1 MTKNNSLPG
10 KYMFSLDIGTRN
22 VVGMIGKIENDV
34 FSVVDYEMME
44 HPERAMYDGQIHDIN
59 RVVKVVKKVA
69 DNLKLRNKMELHE
82 VGIAA
87 AGRAL
92 KTKEVT
98 VLREINSSK
107 LIDSNLL
114 DNIEMEGIQHAQEEL
129 DKEFDIK
136 TRYYCVGYSAKIYY
150 LDGNIIKSPIDHR
163 GSSLKV
169 AIIATFLPH
178 IVVDSLYTVIDKAGL
193 EVANLTLEP
202 IAAINVAIPEKLRML
217 NLALVDVGAGTS
229 DIAITKAGSIISYG
243 MVAKAG
249 DSITEKL
256 VMEYLLDFSVAEKLK
271 IDLLK
276 NEEVEFED
284 IVGIKHKKS
293 KIEILEILDET
304 MDDLCDKIT
313 TEIIDKNGKKPSA
326 VFCIGGGCQVPGFT
340 EKIAEKLDIQKE
352 RVVIKGVE
360 SISNLHFGNI
370 PLTGPE
376 YITPVGIGFNGLM
389 EKEKDFLQ
397 VSVNGKKIRIFNSK
411 RLSVSHALILVG
423 YSARRLL
430 AQRGKK
436 ITFKVDGV
444 NKYIY
449 GEYGESAKIYIN
461 GTIASLDSKIKNM
474 DSIYVDEATVVEDKK
489 VKIYNYLD
497 LSEYVKLNGIHYEI
511 IKAFKVN
518 NKTVSSDYIIKNNDE
533 VILNK
538 IKTLNDLCDIANVD
552 IEDFYFNINDKEI
565 GRDYLLKANDE
576 IQYNKEI
583 KYKEKIANNI
593 EKNNV
598 ININKD
604 SKKESNQ
611 VYHLIV
617 NDEELIIKDKKNMIF
632 VDVFSHI
639 DFDLKTAKGILDLRL
654 NDERAKYTDMLKDGD
669 IINISWR

>member
-59 RVVKVVKKVA
+59 RVVNVVKKIVET
-69 DNLKLRNKMELHE
+69 LELRNEMKLHE
-82 VGIAA
+82 VAIAA

-98 VLREINSSK
+98 VSREIDNSK
-107 LIDSNLL
+107 LIHSNLL

-136 TRYYCVGYSAKIYY
+136 TRYYCVGYSAKMYY
-150 LDGNIIKSPIDHR
+150 LDGSLIKSPIDHR

-169 AIIATFLPH
+169 DIIATFLPH

-229 DIAITKAGSIISYG
+229 DIALTKGGSIISYG

-293 KIEILEILDET
+293 KKEILSVLDET
-304 MDDLCDKIT
+304 LEDLSDKIT
-313 TEIIDKNGKKPSA
+313 MEIIDKNGKKPSA

-340 EKIAEKLDIQKE
+340 EKISEKLEIQKE

-360 SISNLHFGNI
+360 SIANLNFGNN

-376 YITPVGIGFNGLM
+376 YITPIGIGFNGLM

-423 YSARRLL
+423 YSARKLL

-436 ITFKVDGV
+436 IAFKVDGV
-444 NKYIY
+444 KKYVY

-461 GTIASLDSKIKNM
+461 GAISSLDSKIKNM
-474 DSIYVDEATVVEDKK
+474 DSIYIEEATMIEGKEVRIFD
-489 VKIYNYLD
+489 YLD
-497 LSEYVKLNGIHYEI
+497 LSEYVTLNGIHYEI
-511 IKAFKVN
+511 INDFKVN
-518 NKTVSSDYIIKNNDE
+518 GKVVGTDYIIKDNDE
-533 VILNK
+533 VVLNK
-538 IKTLNDLCDIANVD
+538 IRTLSDLCDIANID
-552 IEDFYFNINDKEI
+552 INKYYFSINNEEI
-565 GRDYLLKANDE
+565 DGDYLLKVNDE

-583 KYKEKIANNI
+583 KYREKIANSI

-598 ININKD
+598 ININK
-604 SKKESNQ
+604 SIEEESNQ
-611 VYHLIV
+611 IYHLII
-617 NDEELIIKDKKNMIF
+617 NDEHLTFKDKKNMIF

-639 DFDLKTAKGILDLRL
+639 DFDLRTAKGILDLRL
-654 NDERAKYTDMLKDGD
+654 NGERAKYTDILKDGD

>member
-1 MTKNNSLPG
+1 MTKINSLPG

-22 VVGMIGKIENDV
+22 VVGMIGKIDNDV
-34 FSVVDYEMME
+34 FSVVDFEMIE

-59 RVVKVVKKVA
+59 RVVKVVKKVVET
-69 DNLKLRNKMELHE
+69 LELRNDMKLQE
-82 VGIAA
+82 VAIAA

-98 VLREINSSK
+98 VSREIDNTK

-136 TRYYCVGYSAKIYY
+136 TRYYCVGYSAKMYY
-150 LDGNIIKSPIDHR
+150 LDGSLIKSPIDHR

-169 AIIATFLPH
+169 DIIATFLPH

-229 DIAITKAGSIISYG
+229 DIALTKGGSIISYG

-249 DSITEKL
+249 DAITEKL

-271 IDLLK
+271 TDLL
-276 NEEVEFED
+276 NNDEVEFED

-293 KIEILEILDET
+293 KEEVLNILDET
-304 MDDLCDKIT
+304 LEDLSDKIT
-313 TEIIDKNGKKPSA
+313 MEIIDKNGRKPSA
-326 VFCIGGGCQVPGFT
+326 VFCIDGGCQVPGFT
-340 EKIAEKLDIQKE
+340 EKISEKLEIQNE

-360 SISNLHFGNI
+360 SITNLDFGNN
-370 PLTGPE
+370 PLKGPE
-376 YITPVGIGFNGLM
+376 YITPIGIGFNGLM

-423 YSARRLL
+423 YSARKLL

-444 NKYIY
+444 KKYIY

-461 GTIASLDSKIKNM
+461 GAIASLDSKIKNM
-474 DSIYVDEATVVEDKK
+474 DSIYIEEATVSEGKK
-489 VKIYNYLD
+489 VKILDYLD
-497 LSEYVKLNGIHYEI
+497 LSEYVKLNGIHYEMI
-511 IKAFKVN
+511 NDFKVN
-518 NKTVSSDYIIKNNDE
+518 GKIVSTDYIIKENDK

-538 IKTLNDLCDIANVD
+538 IRTLSDLCDIANVD
-552 IEDFYFNINDKEI
+552 IDEYYFNINNEEI
-565 GRDYLLKANDE
+565 DRDYLLKVNDD
-576 IQYNKEI
+576 IQYNK
-583 KYKEKIANNI
+583 
-593 EKNNV
+593 
-598 ININKD
+598 
-604 SKKESNQ
+604 
-611 VYHLIV
+611 
-617 NDEELIIKDKKNMIF
+617 
-632 VDVFSHI
+632 
-639 DFDLKTAKGILDLRL
+639 
-654 NDERAKYTDMLKDGD
+654 
-669 IINISWR
+669 

>member
-59 RVVKVVKKVA
+59 RVVNVVKKIVET
-69 DNLKLRNKMELHE
+69 LELRNEMKLHE
-82 VGIAA
+82 VAIAA

-98 VLREINSSK
+98 VSREIDNSK
-107 LIDSNLL
+107 LIHSNLL

-136 TRYYCVGYSAKIYY
+136 TRYYCVGYSAKMYY
-150 LDGNIIKSPIDHR
+150 LDGSLIKSPIDHR

-169 AIIATFLPH
+169 DIIATFLPH

-229 DIAITKAGSIISYG
+229 DIALTKGGSIISYG

-293 KIEILEILDET
+293 KKEILSVLDET
-304 MDDLCDKIT
+304 LEDLSDKIT
-313 TEIIDKNGKKPSA
+313 MEIIDKNGKKPSA

-340 EKIAEKLDIQKE
+340 EKISEKLEIQKE

-360 SISNLHFGNI
+360 SIENLNFGNN

-376 YITPVGIGFNGLM
+376 YITPIGIGFNGLM

-423 YSARRLL
+423 YSARKLL

-436 ITFKVDGV
+436 IAFKVDGV
-444 NKYIY
+444 KKYIY

-461 GTIASLDSKIKNM
+461 GAISSLDSKIKNM
-474 DSIYVDEATVVEDKK
+474 DSIYIEEATMIEGKEVRIFD
-489 VKIYNYLD
+489 YLD
-497 LSEYVKLNGIHYEI
+497 LSEYVTLNGIHYEI
-511 IKAFKVN
+511 INDFKVN
-518 NKTVSSDYIIKNNDE
+518 GKVVGTDYIIKDNDE
-533 VILNK
+533 VVLNK
-538 IKTLNDLCDIANVD
+538 IRTLSDLCDIANID
-552 IEDFYFNINDKEI
+552 INKYYFSINNEEI
-565 GRDYLLKANDE
+565 DGDYLLKVNDE

-583 KYKEKIANNI
+583 KYREKIANSI

-598 ININKD
+598 ININK
-604 SKKESNQ
+604 SIEEESNQ
-611 VYHLIV
+611 IYHLII
-617 NDEELIIKDKKNMIF
+617 NDEHLTFKDKKNMIF

-639 DFDLKTAKGILDLRL
+639 DFDLRTAKGILDLRL
-654 NDERAKYTDMLKDGD
+654 NGERAKYTDILKDGD

>member
-59 RVVKVVKKVA
+59 RVVNVVKKIVET
-69 DNLKLRNKMELHE
+69 LELRNEMKLHE
-82 VGIAA
+82 VAIAA

-98 VLREINSSK
+98 VSREIDNSK
-107 LIDSNLL
+107 LIHSNLL

-136 TRYYCVGYSAKIYY
+136 TRYYCVGYSAKMYY
-150 LDGNIIKSPIDHR
+150 LDGSLIKSPIDHR

-169 AIIATFLPH
+169 DIIATFLPH

-229 DIAITKAGSIISYG
+229 DIALTKGGSIISYG

-293 KIEILEILDET
+293 KKEILSVLDET
-304 MDDLCDKIT
+304 LEDLSDKIT
-313 TEIIDKNGKKPSA
+313 MEIIDKNGKKPSA

-340 EKIAEKLDIQKE
+340 EKISEKLEIQKE

-360 SISNLHFGNI
+360 SIENLNFGNN

-376 YITPVGIGFNGLM
+376 YITPIGIGFNGLM

-423 YSARRLL
+423 YSARKLL

-436 ITFKVDGV
+436 IAFKVDGV
-444 NKYIY
+444 KKYIY

-461 GTIASLDSKIKNM
+461 GAISSLDSKIKNM
-474 DSIYVDEATVVEDKK
+474 DSIYIEEATMIEGKEVRIFD
-489 VKIYNYLD
+489 YLD
-497 LSEYVKLNGIHYEI
+497 LSEYVTLNGIHYEI
-511 IKAFKVN
+511 INDFKVN
-518 NKTVSSDYIIKNNDE
+518 GKVVGTDYIIKDNDE
-533 VILNK
+533 VVLNK
-538 IKTLNDLCDIANVD
+538 IRTLSDLCDIANID
-552 IEDFYFNINDKEI
+552 INKYYFSINNEEI
-565 GRDYLLKANDE
+565 DGDYLLKVNDE

-583 KYKEKIANNI
+583 KYREKIANSI

-598 ININKD
+598 ININK
-604 SKKESNQ
+604 SIEEELNQ
-611 VYHLIV
+611 IYHLII
-617 NDEELIIKDKKNMIF
+617 NDEHLTFKDKKNMIF

-639 DFDLKTAKGILDLRL
+639 DFDLRTAKGILDLRL
-654 NDERAKYTDMLKDGD
+654 NGERAKYTDILKDGD